1 MWGAQEREE
10 IELHWKWDDVG
21 FFEAVDDCDSDA
33 GSVLDVPADGDAL
46 RVVLQEGDSS
56 KLQPAVQ
63 LPQFTAVV
71 NAYTKE
77 NVAKQAEEERART
90 DGCLAAMR
98 RGFAL
103 AHSRFHAQGRGKVQP
118 CALSHQY
125 PRTVFTDQGYRRA
138 VLFHGLH
145 MKRIGLQRL
154 VCKLRR
160 ACARRRIDLS
170 ALMEPGQ
177 EKELE
182 HVMRR
187 LR

>member
-1 MWGAQEREE
+1 M
-10 IELHWKWDDVG
+10 
-21 FFEAVDDCDSDA
+21 DSGLDYDPA
-33 GSVLDVPADGDAL
+33 LDVPFEFETG
-46 RVVLQEGDSS
+46 QN
-56 KLQPAVQ
+56 KLAKTEAEVQ
-63 LPQFTAVV
+63 
-71 NAYTKE
+71 
-77 NVAKQAEEERART
+77 AKLDAEERLEM
-90 DGCLAAMR
+90 DDYLAAMR

-138 VLFHGLH
+138 VLFHGLY

-170 ALMEPGQ
+170 ALMEAGQ

-182 HVMRR
+182 HVMRM